1 MDRNDEPPRPADCN
15 IGQPHITLA
24 DLKRGWIGIG
34 AAIEWIVMRG
44 EPLTVELYRKR
55 EDEAYEALVT
65 TLADMPQNDAKLAVR
80 GEDERNPGPLN
91 SIPGGIWPQTAT
103 SDSNDSGKPYLLIG
117 MDEYDEW
124 GGALL
129 GPQVSGY
136 HRVQVRADFIREHWP
151 EPGGKT
157 AAPSGPHAFSPDGL
171 KHLIGTICQE
181 TPVAL
186 APLTQKE
193 VIDLVKRCLPGAPR
207 DIVRQVYRNLLP
219 VQKRGPRGPRN
230 PDRQRLIQELSEN
243 LVAAQLHN

>member
-1 MDRNDEPPRPADCN
+1 MDRNDEAPRPADYS
-15 IGQPHITLA
+15 IVQPDITLA

-34 AAIEWIVMRG
+34 AAIEWIAMRG

-65 TLADMPQNDAKLAVR
+65 TLADMPQNDAELAVQ
-80 GEDERNPGPLN
+80 GEDERNPGPLKP
-91 SIPGGIWPQTAT
+91 IPAGIWPQTAT

-117 MDEYDEW
+117 MDEYDAW
-124 GGALL
+124 GGAIL

-136 HRVQVRADFIREHWP
+136 HRVRVWADFIRDHWP

-157 AAPSGPHAFSPDGL
+157 AALSALHAFSPDGL
-171 KHLIGTICQE
+171 KQLIGMICQK

-186 APLTQKE
+186 APLTQNE
-193 VIDLVKRCLPGAPR
+193 VIELVKRCIPGAPR
-207 DIVRQVYRNLLP
+207 DIVRDEYKKQSP
-219 VQKRGPRGPRN
+219 VPKRGPRGPRN
-230 PDRQRLIQELSEN
+230 PDRQRQIQELSEI